1 MSTSYE
7 VKRAVIRDADLMW
20 LKEGGSGAMFLK
32 LSFNTS
38 SGRFDYSIHMD
49 KMQRLFKVLNITHF
63 NEIIGRPCLILFF
76 DGFFRDI
83 GYFLYQDIA
92 ELSHD
97 RLEKT
102 TKENDEKCWV
112 YNVLANEN
120 VSFDEYTYR

>member
-83 GYFLYQDIA
+83 GYFLYQDI
-92 ELSHD
+92 LIQ
-97 RLEKT
+97 
-102 TKENDEKCWV
+102 
-112 YNVLANEN
+112 
-120 VSFDEYTYR
+120 